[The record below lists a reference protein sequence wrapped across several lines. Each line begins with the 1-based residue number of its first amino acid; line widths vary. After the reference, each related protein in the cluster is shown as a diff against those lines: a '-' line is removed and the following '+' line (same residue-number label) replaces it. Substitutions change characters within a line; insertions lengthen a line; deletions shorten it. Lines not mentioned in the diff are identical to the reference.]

1 VQGAIETLLR
11 RPAKGA
17 HLRSRIRF
25 IPRFPLN
32 VGRETGTMEGKRKY
46 HHGALKQALLDA
58 ALQVLAEEGAAAL
71 TLTELARRVGVTPAA
86 SYRHYGSLDALM
98 AELARRGFETFGRT
112 IEAAWDEG
120 RPDPATALLRMGAAY
135 LRFARAEPA
144 LYAAMFR
151 RAETLAAP
159 AAGAAAD
166 HALEILWRASVAF
179 LQPRKNA
186 GASAKQ
192 LALQIWGLAH
202 GVAMLAGSRHLRAA
216 SGVDPEQVLEQGL
229 RGLMDAASAARP

>member
-1 VQGAIETLLR
+1 MQQ
-11 RPAKGA
+11 
-17 HLRSRIRF
+17 
-25 IPRFPLN
+25 
-32 VGRETGTMEGKRKY
+32 KRKY

-58 ALQVLAEEGAAAL
+58 ALQLLAEEGAEAL
-71 TLTELARRVGVTPAA
+71 TLTELAKRVGVTPAA
-86 SYRHYGSLDALM
+86 SYRHYGSRDELM
-98 AELARRGFETFGRT
+98 AELARHGFENFGAK

-120 RPDPATALLRMGAAY
+120 RPDADTALLRMGAAY
-135 LRFARAEPA
+135 LRFARQEPG

-179 LQPRKNA
+179 LQHRKIA
-186 GASAKQ
+186 GASARQ

-202 GVAMLAGSRHLRAA
+202 GVAMLAISRHLRPEI
-216 SGVDPEQVLEQGL
+216 GVDPEQLLEAGL
-229 RGLMDAASAARP
+229 RGLMEAAAAARP